1 MGSINSAAHMT
12 WAVQSHSDTIS
23 REKFNHIQTQQWPG
37 WESIIK
43 KNNQYQYIAT
53 AIIWMLRIWIEYNFD
68 GWNSPY
74 TIHKTSVVYP
84 GLKGFLTSF
93 PSNSSLLPLCSSI
106 LFEEK
111 SNENLGPGY
120 QSSQSYVP
128 HTLFTSQLISTG
140 WYLLSVWCSFWWI
153 GGTPLRK
160 CFSSENCLY
169 CLIGRQS
176 TSQRN
181 GESIHDDEKKNA
193 ISIAI

>member
-1 MGSINSAAHMT
+1 
-12 WAVQSHSDTIS
+12 
-23 REKFNHIQTQQWPG
+23 
-37 WESIIK
+37 
-43 KNNQYQYIAT
+43 
-53 AIIWMLRIWIEYNFD
+53 MLRIWIEYNFD

-84 GLKGFLTSF
+84 GLRGFLTSF

-128 HTLFTSQLISTG
+128 HTLFTSQLISTS

-181 GESIHDDEKKNA
+181 GESIHDDEKKKYYFYCYLIMVVVFRLATAAGPFLDSCREHIKA
-193 ISIAI
+193 IVWATS